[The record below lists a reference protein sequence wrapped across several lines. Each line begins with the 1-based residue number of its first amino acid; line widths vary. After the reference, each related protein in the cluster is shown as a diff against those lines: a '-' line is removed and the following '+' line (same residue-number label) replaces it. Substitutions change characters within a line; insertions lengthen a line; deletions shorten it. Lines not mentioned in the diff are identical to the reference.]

1 MKICPK
7 FALVA
12 AEGELADP
20 GFRFGTSQN
29 ILTRQ
34 QYRRSLLARAEQHQ
48 SREIDQLRQDQCTP
62 QPQDVGERPV
72 RRDCTARPAS
82 VGRACPDG

>member
-12 AEGELADP
+12 AGVELADP
-20 GFRFGTSQN
+20 GFRLGTSRK

-34 QYRRSLLARAEQHQ
+34 QNRCSLLVRGEQHQ
-48 SREIDQLRQDQCTP
+48 SREIDQP
-62 QPQDVGERPV
+62 AG
-72 RRDCTARPAS
+72 RRAAS
-82 VGRACPDG
+82 GRAGHRRLL